1 MFFLDHAW
9 LVPLIPAL
17 SFVVI
22 LFFGKRFPRKG
33 SEIGTLAVGASF
45 LLACGTLFQWIKR
58 VQDADHSH
66 GVGAAIGALGR
77 SVGRLGAAGSVAQVA
92 PVVHHLTWFQNNGV
106 RLTVGI
112 QIDGLASIVM
122 FVVTLVSLLVHV
134 YSMEY
139 MRGDRRYTHFY
150 AALSLFTASMLLLV
164 VADNTLQL
172 LVGWELVGLC
182 SFMLIGHWWEEQ
194 PNSDAALKAFLTTR
208 TGDIGLLV
216 GVVMTYWMVDRAT
229 GGHGSFNIVAVNQ
242 AASSSAVGHT
252 LVMWTALALLLAII
266 GKSGQFPLHT
276 WLPDAMAGPTPV
288 SALIHAATMVVA
300 GVYMGARLYPVFWH
314 GLSIGTPG
322 HGGINAMAL
331 IGGITVIIGA
341 ALAFVQDDI
350 KKVLAYSTISQLG
363 YMVMALGVGAW
374 SAAVF
379 HLFTHAFFKADL
391 FLGAGSVSHSGSHHS
406 FDMKKDMG
414 GLKKYMP
421 QTYWTFVIGSLALAG
436 IFPLAGFW
444 SKDEILV
451 NAGHNGYQAFVIV
464 GIIGAFM
471 TAAYMTRCVYLT
483 FFGEYRG
490 SVAHEVAEV
499 HEAEVLAEGDE
510 LIEHHLAEEQD
521 DYIPGFGPHAD
532 EHGGDAHA
540 PHESNRLITG
550 PLVVLSFFAVFAG
563 FINAP
568 GVEKFD
574 KWFQPRV
581 AFVDVR
587 TAKFSVILAV
597 ISVLVALAGIGAGYA
612 YYWLRAG
619 PQRLSER
626 NPLARSLKHF
636 LVMKY
641 YLDVLYTDVIVG
653 SLKGAIANGVY
664 WFNQHILDNVLNYAG
679 KGAVGLGRF
688 TYEYVDQRGIDRAVN
703 ELASVTGESGGA
715 VRRVQTGRLQFYALI
730 LILAVGL
737 FALALWIFT

>member
-1 MFFLDHAW
+1 MWFVDHAW
-9 LVPLIPAL
+9 LVPLIPAV
-17 SFVVI
+17 SFFVI
-22 LFFGKRFPRKG
+22 LFFGKRMPRQG
-33 SEIGTLAVGASF
+33 SEVGIAAVGASF
-45 LLACGTLFQWIKR
+45 VLACGTIVQWIQY
-58 VQDADHSH
+58 VNDHPGGH
-66 GVGAAIGALGR
+66 GALGALGR
-77 SVGRLGAAGSVAQVA
+77 SIGRLGAGGEEAQVL
-92 PVVHHLTWFQNNGV
+92 PVVHHLTWFENGGV
-106 RLTVGI
+106 KLGVGV
-112 QIDGLASIVM
+112 QIDGLACIVM

-134 YSMEY
+134 YSTEY
-139 MRGDRRYTHFY
+139 MRGDRRYTYFF

-164 VADNTLQL
+164 VADNTLEL

-182 SFMLIGHWWEEQ
+182 SFMLIGHWWEEK

-208 TGDIGLLV
+208 TGDIGLIV
-216 GVVMTYWMVDRAT
+216 GVVMTYWLVDRAT
-229 GGHGSFNIVAVNQ
+229 GHGSFNIVAVNQ
-242 AASSSAVGHT
+242 AASNPAVSHT

-300 GVYMGARLYPVFWH
+300 GVYLGARLYPVFWH

-322 HGGINAMAL
+322 HGGVNAMAL
-331 IGGITVIIGA
+331 IGGVTVIIGA

-363 YMVMALGVGAW
+363 YMVMALGIGAW
-374 SAAVF
+374 TAAVF

-406 FDMKKDMG
+406 FDMKRDMG

-464 GIIGAFM
+464 GAVGAFM
-471 TAAYMTRCVYLT
+471 TAAYMTRCIYYT
-483 FFGEYRG
+483 FYGEYRG
-490 SVAHEVAEV
+490 GHAHEP
-499 HEAEVLAEGDE
+499 HEDEGAGDE
-510 LIEHHLAEEQD
+510 LVEHHQAEEQD

-532 EHGGDAHA
+532 AHPGD
-540 PHESNRLITG
+540 PHESNRIITVPLLI
-550 PLVVLSFFAVFAG
+550 LSFFAIFAG
-563 FINAP
+563 FFNIP
-568 GVEKFD
+568 HFEKFEEF
-574 KWFQPRV
+574 FQPRY
-581 AFVDVR
+581 AFVDVHV
-587 TAKFSVILAV
+587 AKFSVIVAAV
-597 ISVLVALAGIGAGYA
+597 SVLIAVAGGALAYG
-612 YYWLRAG
+612 YYWKGLG

-626 NPLARSLKHF
+626 NPLARAGKHF

-641 YLDVLYTDVIVG
+641 YLDVMYTDIIVA
-653 SLKGAIANGVY
+653 SIKGPIARAAY
-664 WFNQHILDNVLNYAG
+664 WFNQNVIDNVLNYSG
-679 KGAVGLGRF
+679 RSAVRVGRL
-688 TYEYVDQRGIDRAVN
+688 TYDYIDQRGVDGLVN
-703 ELASVTGESGGA
+703 GIATVTGESGGA

-730 LILAVGL
+730 LVLAVAL